1 MALVVVKTT
10 GLALAMNYGIHIS
23 SSLAYGYVCV
33 PHGITD
39 FLQSVVVTASPVC
52 STFLTIMQAT
62 QSNYATILTSTLT
75 SSFVGLLTL

>member
-1 MALVVVKTT
+1 MAMVAVKTA
-10 GLALAMNYGIHIS
+10 GLALAMNYGVHVS

-52 STFLTIMQAT
+52 STLLMIMQAT
-62 QSNYATILTSTLT
+62 QTNYATILTSSVTASL
-75 SSFVGLLTL
+75 VGLLTL

>member
-1 MALVVVKTT
+1 MALATI
-10 GLALAMNYGIHIS
+10 GFALAMNYGIHTG

-39 FLQSVVVTASPVC
+39 FLNSIVTTASPVC
-52 STFLTIMQAT
+52 STLLSIMQAT

-75 SSFVGLLTL
+75 ASLVRLLRP